1 MSTYYKDKFNNLHTI
16 NHNTTNDDTI
26 LCIICIRENKPIDNK
41 IVTITNGNITY
52 SIPTDQL
59 GYVQLVVEPGLYTI
73 TMDEC
78 VIEQEV
84 KANATTTVEIKAQY
98 SVFGLLYNDKIA
110 NSQLCLNYSDDS
122 LLVKDWN
129 TENLFINIKPCIVK
143 NGVRQ
148 YYLNPNDLTKTIDGQ
163 NIDFSNPAIGDVMI
177 EIPKIGIKFDTY
189 KGQQR
194 IRVTNNPNLLNEGF
208 HYYAHTREQEG
219 DRDYLYVG
227 AFLGSL
233 IGTQLRSLGDQNLFV
248 TNRLD
253 DLRDYA
259 RANGQGYDLLS
270 FYPYVLLQILFL
282 LKYKNL
288 NSQEA
293 LGMGYCSSLNTHY
306 IKTGNTY
313 SKGMDYGSV
322 SGTIQ
327 MKFAGIEDLWGN
339 NNCYIDG
346 IYFDND
352 HNIKTAFTG
361 FNNAA
366 IGYIS
371 QGNSITYPIEG
382 YLSKTT
388 FSAECG
394 FLPLVATGDNYIYYS
409 DKIQRANNTGM
420 VVGGKYNDSYEAGL
434 FLSRGYYYTKDISA
448 RLMYL

>member
-1 MSTYYKDKFNNLHTI
+1 MSIYYKDKFNNVHTI
-16 NHNTTNDDTI
+16 NRNTMNDDTI
-26 LCIICIRENKPIDNK
+26 LCIICTRENKPIDNLL
-41 IVTITNGNITY
+41 VTISNNAITY
-52 SIPTDQL
+52 IMRTDQY
-59 GYVQLVVEPGLYTI
+59 GYIQLVVEPGIYTI
-73 TMDEC
+73 TIDDIT
-78 VIEQEV
+78 IEREV
-84 KANATTTVEIKAQY
+84 VSNATTTVEIKAQY
-98 SVFGLLYNDKIA
+98 SVFGLLYNPNIS
-110 NSQLCLNYSDDS
+110 NSNLCLNYSDDS

-129 TENLFINIKPCIVK
+129 TENLFLNIKPCVVK

-148 YYLNPNDLTKTIDGQ
+148 YYLDPNDLTKTIDGQ
-163 NIDFSNPAIGDVMI
+163 TINLFDSTIGDIMI

-189 KGQQR
+189 EGQQR
-194 IRVTNNPNLLNEGF
+194 IRITNNPNLLNEGF

-233 IGTQLRSLGDQNLFV
+233 IDTQLRSLGDQNLFI

-253 DLRDYA
+253 DLRDHA

-270 FYPYVLLQILFL
+270 FYPYILLQTLFL

-293 LGMGYCSSLNTHY
+293 LGMGYCSSLNTDY

-346 IYFDND
+346 IYFDNE

-366 IGYIS
+366 IGYVS

-394 FLPLVATGDNYIYYS
+394 FLPLVAAGDNYMYYS

-420 VVGGKYNDSYEAGL
+420 VVGGKYNDSYGAGL
-434 FLSRGYYYTKDISA
+434 FSSWGYHYIRDISA